1 MYTKLHNFNNFLI
14 ANLKK
19 MQKSTLELIKLVI
32 FAFRLDDNEIL
43 KFFHSIYLFLIED
56 KIFFKNLTTI
66 IPEEKVLLKF
76 RSEEEMIVTCGV
88 FAKFI
93 WN

>member
-19 MQKSTLELIKLVI
+19 LQKSTLELIKLVI
-32 FAFRLDDNEIL
+32 FAIRLNDNEIL

-56 KIFFKNLTTI
+56 KIFFKNLTNI
-66 IPEEKVLLKF
+66 IPEEKLLLKF
-76 RSEEEMIVTCGV
+76 RSDEEMIVTCGV
-88 FAKFI
+88 FAMFI